1 MREIRFRGKQWANEW
16 VYGYLMDWAG
26 RPLIGV
32 YKALGGEATAKDY
45 LFWNYHPVDPATVGQ
60 FTGLRDRN
68 GTEIYE
74 GDIVVAFRGEDC
86 EEVNAVYYN
95 ANHCKWFL
103 GSPYNNKLPMGLGEF
118 CWLDLEV
125 IGNIHDNPELLEV
138 E

>member
-1 MREIRFRGKQWANEW
+1 MRGIRFRGKQWDNCEW

-32 YKALGGEATAKDY
+32 YKALGGEATAKDC
-45 LFWNYHPVDPATVGQ
+45 LLWNYRPVDPATVGQ

-74 GDIVVAFRGEDC
+74 GDIVQDE
-86 EEVNAVYYN
+86 
-95 ANHCKWFL
+95 
-103 GSPYNNKLPMGLGEF
+103 LGEVF
-118 CWLDLEV
+118 LVEYVRFGYVLKQIGEPWCRFLYEYDEYEV

>member
-1 MREIRFRGKQWANEW
+1 MREIRFRGKQWDNCEW

-32 YKALGGEATAKDY
+32 YKALGGEATAKDC
-45 LFWNYHPVDPATVGQ
+45 LLWNYRPVDPATVGQ

-74 GDIVVAFRGEDC
+74 GDIVQDE
-86 EEVNAVYYN
+86 
-95 ANHCKWFL
+95 
-103 GSPYNNKLPMGLGEF
+103 LGEVF
-118 CWLDLEV
+118 LVEYVRFGYVLKQIGEPWCRFPYEYDEYEV

-138 E
+138 DKNA

>member
-1 MREIRFRGKQWANEW
+1 MNREIKFRAYQPEAKGDLKWWSWQELRECDLNTIFRHPER
-16 VYGYLMDWAG
+16 YHLMQ
-26 RPLIGV
+26 
-32 YKALGGEATAKDY
+32 Y
-45 LFWNYHPVDPATVGQ
+45 
-60 FTGLRDRN
+60 TGLKDKN
-68 GTEIYE
+68 GVEIYE

-125 IGNIHDNPELLEV
+125 IGNIYDNPELLEV
-138 E
+138 PGND

>member
-1 MREIRFRGKQWANEW
+1 MREIRFRGKQWDNCEW

-45 LFWNYHPVDPATVGQ
+45 LFWNYSPVDPATVGQ

-74 GDIVVAFRGEDC
+74 GDIVQDE
-86 EEVNAVYYN
+86 
-95 ANHCKWFL
+95 
-103 GSPYNNKLPMGLGEF
+103 LGEVF
-118 CWLDLEV
+118 LVEYVRFGYVLKQIGEPWCRFPYEYDEYEV

-138 E
+138 DKNA